1 MLTLLFLLLLI
12 SLLSTTA
19 AVAVL
24 VVPGDAVFCTLQS
37 IEDDKDDKDCVLGA
51 FNGVLA
57 KEMFFNGMTMV
68 LAGVVF
74 SVAEDITPFIFSC

>member
-1 MLTLLFLLLLI
+1 MLTLLFLLLLF
-12 SLLSTTA
+12 SLLLPIV
-19 AVAVL
+19 VAVL

-51 FNGVLA
+51 FNGELA
-57 KEMFFNGMTMV
+57 KEMFFSGMTMV

>member
-1 MLTLLFLLLLI
+1 MLTLLFLLLLF
-12 SLLSTTA
+12 SLLLPIV
-19 AVAVL
+19 VAVL

>member
-1 MLTLLFLLLLI
+1 MLTLLFLLLLF
-12 SLLSTTA
+12 SLLLPIV
-19 AVAVL
+19 VAVL

-37 IEDDKDDKDCVLGA
+37 IEDDKDCVLGA